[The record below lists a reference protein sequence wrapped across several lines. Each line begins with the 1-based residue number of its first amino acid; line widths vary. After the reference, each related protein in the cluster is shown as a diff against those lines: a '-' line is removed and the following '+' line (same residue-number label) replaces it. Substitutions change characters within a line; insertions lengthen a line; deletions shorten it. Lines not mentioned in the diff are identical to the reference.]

1 MRVCVCF
8 YDIVLSD
15 VVMFDIHYMDK
26 SIRTP
31 DHYTNRDCNDIVFKY
46 IYFNMKLVLL
56 LQL

>member
-46 IYFNMKLVLL
+46 IYMYEL
-56 LQL
+56 